1 MLGQVIVVGFDI
13 KLGSLGAVRMPV
25 QEISLSPSCYRLH
38 RFGMHPR
45 ESHPRRL
52 HMILNRR
59 SLVAGLAATGTVGIG
74 LRAARAQS
82 FKARQY
88 HPQPAA
94 SHLHVYLT
102 KLWDAVRA
110 ETGGRLNVTVYAKNK
125 GGRMADPEVLKLIQ
139 AGELEFFVLNG
150 NILSQ
155 AHPSADI
162 QGIPF
167 AFATSEQVT
176 SLTDGEL
183 GALMRRELAG
193 AGVCLIP
200 YGCMENGF
208 KHITSVAKPIRDAA
222 DLVGF
227 RMRTPGGKLFV
238 EFYKALG
245 AEPKIFG
252 FNRLYQVLAERQVDG
267 QENPLVIAEEDK
279 LYEVCRYLSLTNRQW
294 AGYNMIANNA
304 YWRHLPIDIQDT
316 VVRNA
321 NIYVAQQRAF
331 VLAYNARLE
340 QTLRDRGM
348 IVNMADVES
357 FRRRLISAHFYRN
370 CRQ

>member
-1 MLGQVIVVGFDI
+1 MVI
-13 KLGSLGAVRMPV
+13 
-25 QEISLSPSCYRLH
+25 
-38 RFGMHPR
+38 
-45 ESHPRRL
+45 
-52 HMILNRR
+52 NRR
-59 SLVAGLAATGTVGIG
+59 SFVVGLATAGALGVAP
-74 LRAARAQS
+74 RPVRAQS

-110 ETGGRLNVTVYAKNK
+110 ETGGRLDVTVYAQNN
-125 GGRMADPEVLKLIQ
+125 GVPIADPEILKLIQ
-139 AGELEFFVLNG
+139 SGELEFFVLNG

-155 AHPSADI
+155 AHPVADI

-193 AGVCLIP
+193 AGVYLIP
-200 YGCMENGF
+200 FGGMENGF

-222 DLVGF
+222 DLQGF

-245 AEPKIFG
+245 AEPKIIG
-252 FNRLYQVLAERQVDG
+252 FNRLHQALAERQVDG
-267 QENPLVIAEEDK
+267 QENPLVIAEENK
-279 LYEVCRYLSLTNRQW
+279 LYEVCRYLSLTNHQW
-294 AGYNMIANNA
+294 GGYNMIANNA

-321 NIYVAQQRAF
+321 KIYVAQQRAF
-331 VLAYNARLE
+331 VRAANARLE

-348 IVNMADVES
+348 IVNMVDVES
-357 FRRRLISAHFYRN
+357 FRKRLISAHFYRDW
-370 CRQ
+370 RQSIGEKAWALMEAEVGKVG

>member
-1 MLGQVIVVGFDI
+1 MVI
-13 KLGSLGAVRMPV
+13 
-25 QEISLSPSCYRLH
+25 
-38 RFGMHPR
+38 
-45 ESHPRRL
+45 
-52 HMILNRR
+52 NRR
-59 SLVAGLAATGTVGIG
+59 SFVVGLATAGALGVAP
-74 LRAARAQS
+74 RPVQAQS

-110 ETGGRLNVTVYAKNK
+110 ETGGRLDVTVYAQNN
-125 GGRMADPEVLKLIQ
+125 GVPIADPEILKLIQ
-139 AGELEFFVLNG
+139 SGELEFFVLNG

-183 GALMRRELAG
+183 GALMRQELAG
-193 AGVCLIP
+193 AGVYLIP
-200 YGCMENGF
+200 FGGMENGF

-222 DLVGF
+222 DLQGF

-245 AEPKIFG
+245 AEPKIIG
-252 FNRLYQVLAERQVDG
+252 FNGLYQALAERQVDG
-267 QENPLVIAEEDK
+267 QENPLVIAEENK
-279 LYEVCRYLSLTNRQW
+279 LYEVCRYLSLTNHQW

-304 YWRHLPIDIQDT
+304 YWQHLPTDIHDT

-321 NIYVAQQRAF
+321 KLYVAQQRAF
-331 VLAYNARLE
+331 VRAANARLE

-348 IVNMADVES
+348 IVNLVDVAS
-357 FRRRLISAHFYRN
+357 FRERLISAHFYRDW
-370 CRQ
+370 RQSIGEKAWALMEAEVGKVG